1 MEKITFFNLLIY
13 IDFKTAFEKLSTRGN
28 IADISSTTEI
38 NKHTFCNFSIFI
50 KFTLGKYKNNW
61 CVYWRQ
67 DCKFLNEIKKN
78 LYIKSIQLWN

>member
-50 KFTLGKYKNNW
+50 KFN
-61 CVYWRQ
+61 
-67 DCKFLNEIKKN
+67 IKITDVFIEDKTVN
-78 LYIKSIQLWN
+78 F